1 MRRFHLTR
9 NTQWRPII
17 NLDKLWTLV
26 PEEQKKGLTED
37 SEIVPVVDTL
47 ALGYG
52 KILGRG
58 KSVVAKQS
66 KTITALIAI
75 FFRLP
80 QLPIIVKARWV
91 SALAEYV

>member
-26 PEEQKKGLTED
+26 PEEQKKGLTKD

-66 KTITALIAI
+66 KT
-75 FFRLP
+75 RS
-80 QLPIIVKARWV
+80 QH
-91 SALAEYV
+91 

>member
-9 NTQWRPII
+9 NLQWRPIV

-26 PEEQKKGLTED
+26 PEEQKKDLTED

-52 KILGRG
+52 KVLGRG
-58 KSVVAKQS
+58 K
-66 KTITALIAI
+66 
-75 FFRLP
+75 
-80 QLPIIVKARWV
+80 
-91 SALAEYV
+91 

>member
-9 NTQWRPII
+9 NLQWRPIV

-26 PEEQKKGLTED
+26 PEEQKKDLTKD

-52 KILGRG
+52 KVLGRG
-58 KSVVAKQS
+58 K
-66 KTITALIAI
+66 
-75 FFRLP
+75 
-80 QLPIIVKARWV
+80 
-91 SALAEYV
+91 